1 MNTNSPPIILL
12 WDIDGTLI
20 RSGGAGMRA
29 LTRAVTR
36 CTGAEEDLSSVYL
49 AGSMD
54 GDVFAQICLP
64 RKIDV
69 EKLAEAYLAELPI
82 CMANARGLVPP
93 GVRAVLD
100 RTHSSPKFCNALL
113 TGNLVQGAQIKL
125 RHFGLWDYFRFGA
138 FGNEARKRPE
148 LGLIAMAKAARHMGR
163 PLPSE
168 NFWIIGDTPR
178 DVAVAKA
185 CGFHCLAVGTGGGS
199 PEEIQAAGPDVFFGD
214 LSDTE
219 RVMQVFGG

>member
-1 MNTNSPPIILL
+1 MNTDSPSIILL

-29 LTRAVTR
+29 LTRAVAR
-36 CTGAEEDLSSVYL
+36 FTGAEEDLSSVNL

-54 GDVFAQICLP
+54 GDVFEQICLP

-69 EKLAEAYLAELPI
+69 QKLAETYLEELPI
-82 CMANARGLVPP
+82 CMGNARGLVPP
-93 GVRAVLD
+93 GVRAILD

-113 TGNLVQGAQIKL
+113 TGNLAQGAQIKL

-148 LGLIAMAKAARHMGR
+148 LGPVAMEKAARHVGR
-163 PLPSE
+163 PLPPE
-168 NFWIIGDTPR
+168 CFWIIGDTPR

-185 CGFHCLAVGTGGGS
+185 CGFHCLAVGTGVSS
-199 PEEIQAAGPDVFFGD
+199 PDEIRAAGPDVFLPD

-219 RVMQVFGG
+219 KVMRVFGA